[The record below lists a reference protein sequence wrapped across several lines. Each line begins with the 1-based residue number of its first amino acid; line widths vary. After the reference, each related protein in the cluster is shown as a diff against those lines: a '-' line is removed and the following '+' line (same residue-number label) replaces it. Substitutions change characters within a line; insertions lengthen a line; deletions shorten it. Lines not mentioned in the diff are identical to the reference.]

1 MAKKKKEPVRRRT
14 TPLNTGVDP
23 ELADAVRN
31 FALKRG
37 EKLRVVIEQ
46 ALRRHMAN
54 PPPQMDI
61 PPLPPV
67 TMK

>member
-1 MAKKKKEPVRRRT
+1 MAKKKTTVQRRT

-23 ELADAVRN
+23 ELAEAVRV

-37 EKLRVVIEQ
+37 EKLRAVVEM

>member
-1 MAKKKKEPVRRRT
+1 MAQKQKPVRRRT
-14 TPLNTGVDP
+14 TPLNTGIDP
-23 ELADAVRN
+23 ALAEAVRK
-31 FALKRG
+31 FATGRG

-54 PPPQMDI
+54 PPPQLVI

-67 TMK
+67 AMK

>member
-1 MAKKKKEPVRRRT
+1 MAQKKNQAVRRT
-14 TPLNTGVDP
+14 EPLNTHVDP
-23 ELADAVRN
+23 ELAKAVRQ

-37 EKLRVVIEQ
+37 EKLRAVIEM